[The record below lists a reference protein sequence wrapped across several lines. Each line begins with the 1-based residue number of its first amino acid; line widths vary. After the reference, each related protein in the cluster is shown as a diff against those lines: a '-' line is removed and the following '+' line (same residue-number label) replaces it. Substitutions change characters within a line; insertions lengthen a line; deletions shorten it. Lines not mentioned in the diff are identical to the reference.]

1 MKKIIVICGI
11 LFSSTLAAQSS
22 NWNGAYGQVGVG
34 FESLKASSNNTS
46 FSANAGGGAAP
57 LNTTMSTI
65 NGFTGTISAGY
76 NQAINSKWLLGLGV
90 DYSPVES
97 SSGNYTMTDSG
108 GGSSPINGTYKKV
121 AGSYAVFISPSYA
134 IDANKLAYAKLGY
147 AAATL
152 DNSHTKTNHTGY
164 LMGLGYKQIIQG
176 GLYAFGEANYSVYGD
191 TTTSYA
197 AATLAGT
204 PPVSVP
210 GTFRSTL
217 NFSSYNVLLGVGYK
231 F

>member
-1 MKKIIVICGI
+1 MKKIIVICGV

-22 NWNGAYGQVGVG
+22 NWSGAYGQVGVG
-34 FESLKASSNNTS
+34 YESLKAGSNNTS
-46 FSANAGGGAAP
+46 FTADAGGGANP
-57 LNTTMSTI
+57 LNNSMSTI
-65 NGFTGTISAGY
+65 NGFTGTISVGY
-76 NQAINSKWLLGLGV
+76 NQVIHSNWLLGLGV
-90 DYSPVES
+90 DYSPVKS
-97 SSGNYTMTDSG
+97 PGGNYTLTDPSG
-108 GGSSPINGTYKKV
+108 TSSPINGTYKKV

-176 GLYAFGEANYSVYGD
+176 GLYAFGEANYSAYGD
-191 TTTSYA
+191 STTSYA
-197 AATLAGT
+197 ASSLVGGVAR
-204 PPVSVP
+204 P